1 MIINSNFE
9 FIYGDE
15 MPDIED
21 LISQVDKKQKDEASQ
36 KNLLKS
42 LQTENTMLK
51 EKLEKYEIK
60 IKELED
66 KMDGMVDFP
75 TDVLE
80 LRAIIGRQRGEISS
94 YENQLSEKDFKVTE
108 ISTELNVIKERYQK
122 ALEKL
127 KEQGELGVRLKGKDL
142 EIDEIRAE
150 YDTKLTL
157 KDDEIGTLKLE
168 LKAKE
173 EGFAKTKSDIE
184 KAAVADL
191 KGELIEKDEEIKT
204 LQTELDTYKS
214 SYEEF
219 QGKVNE
225 LRKKFHMDKLADDL
239 AEFDFKEL
247 EKELSL
253 QLKEKDGII
262 EINEGKIKKLLT
274 QEEKY
279 INQIENLQIQIL
291 DYKKKASEMEE
302 VRVNI
307 ESIQKSEQKAREE
320 MESTIK
326 LMQNMK
332 KVMESDPTLRIFVIV
347 DDTGKQN
354 LQNLAKAIGQS
365 VANTRRMAMELQR
378 RGLVI
383 LENEEVSVAK

>member
-1 MIINSNFE
+1 
-9 FIYGDE
+9 

-21 LISQVDKKQKDEASQ
+21 LISKVDKKQSSEASQ

-42 LQTENTMLK
+42 LQTENTILK
-51 EKLEKYEIK
+51 EKLEKYELK

-66 KMDGMVDFP
+66 KMDSMVDFP

-94 YENQLSEKDFKVTE
+94 YESQLSEKDFKITE
-108 ISTELNVIKERYQK
+108 ISTELSVVKDRYEK

-127 KEQGELGVRLKGKDL
+127 KEQGELGVRLKEKDL
-142 EIDEIRAE
+142 EIGEIKAE
-150 YDTKLTL
+150 YESKLAL
-157 KDDEIGTLKLE
+157 KDDEINALKVE
-168 LKAKE
+168 LKARE
-173 EGFAKTKSDIE
+173 EGFEKVKADLE
-184 KAAVADL
+184 KAAVADM
-191 KGELIEKDEEIKT
+191 KGELIEKAEQIKT
-204 LQTELDTYKS
+204 LQTELDRYKS

-219 QGKVNE
+219 QEKVGE
-225 LRKKFHMDKLADDL
+225 LRKRFHMDKLADDL

-262 EINEGKIKKLLT
+262 EVNEGKIKKLLA

-279 INQIENLQIQIL
+279 IKQIEDLQNQILEF
-291 DYKKKASEMEE
+291 KKKMSEMEE
-302 VRVNI
+302 IRVNV
-307 ESIQKSEQKAREE
+307 EGIQKAEQKAREE
-320 MESTIK
+320 KEKALI

-332 KVMESDPTLRIFVIV
+332 KAMESDPTLRIFVIV
-347 DDTGKQN
+347 DDTGTQS
-354 LQNLAKAIGQS
+354 LDALAKAIGQS
-365 VANTRRMAMELQR
+365 VANTRRMAMELER

-383 LENEEVSVAK
+383 IENEQVSVAK